1 MSLIIEANVLYCDLD
16 GVLVDFEQGVINR
29 LGKNP
34 QELNRNMMWA
44 VLRKTPNFYDKLP
57 WMPKGRTLWE
67 AIKVYNPVIL
77 TGCPRG
83 GWSEEDKRNW
93 CARELGPHIKVIC
106 CDTRE
111 KPNYCSEGDMLIDD
125 RDVIMNEWIKKGG
138 KYVLYS
144 ETNLES
150 NIDTIKKYF
159 E

>member
-67 AIKVYNPVIL
+67 AIKDYNPVIL

-150 NIDTIKKYF
+150 NIETIKKYF